1 MPSVA
6 AAGVAKVM
14 LARALVLAA
23 LFPAAALA
31 QKTCV
36 ELRAELEVVSA
47 RAAVNRLANA
57 RCLGGERDEHPA
69 AQRVQR
75 LFSMT
80 KDTTLSAEERSALRR
95 AVLRVVDEYLAT
107 LNVPE
112 AAAMRAE
119 LEREHEMSY
128 WSWDSTPIDV
138 DAVLA
143 RPGGRAAAEGLAR
156 ATHLAERA
164 YAPDQAAAI
173 DAARSRAVARD
184 ARWRSY
190 FADARSQYPWEL
202 FVNSWRYEETVRNR
216 EGISGP
222 PAWQWIVLHPDVGL
236 QYVDSAAAGD
246 RFKPAL
252 VLELIGYNRWTWG
265 GDNRPRNA
273 WGASLVRTYADTA
286 SVPSG
291 GWGIAI
297 HRHSKYTL
305 TLNRLEG
312 KTGVLFSIDLVGAVT
327 RPSEEWSDR
336 FRIGRGG
343 GGRD

>member
-1 MPSVA
+1 
-6 AAGVAKVM
+6 M
-14 LARALVLAA
+14 LVRTLVLFA

-36 ELRAELEVVSA
+36 ELRAELEAVA
-47 RAAVNRLANA
+47 PRTAVNRLANA
-57 RCLGGERDEHPA
+57 GCLGGERDEHPA

-75 LFSMT
+75 LFSST
-80 KDTTLSAEERSALRR
+80 KGITLSEDERGALKR
-95 AVLRVVDEYLAT
+95 AVLLVVDEYLAT
-107 LNVPE
+107 VDAPE
-112 AAAMRAE
+112 AAALRRDPQT
-119 LEREHEMSY
+119 L
-128 WSWDSTPIDV
+128 IDL

-143 RPGGRAAAEGLAR
+143 RPGGRAIAEALAR

-164 YAPDQAAAI
+164 SAPDQAAAI
-173 DAARSRAVARD
+173 DAARQRAVARD

-202 FVNSWRYEETVRNR
+202 FINSWRYEETVRAK

-236 QYVDSAAAGD
+236 QYVSSAAAGD

-265 GDNRPRNA
+265 GDNRPYNA
-273 WGASLVRTYADTA
+273 GGASLVRTYADTA

-297 HRHSKYTL
+297 HRNSKYTL
-305 TLNRLEG
+305 TVNRLEG

-327 RPSEEWSDR
+327 RPSEAWSDR
-336 FRIGRGG
+336 FRIGRGD